1 MDAGKAFEF
10 DICGRPV
17 FGKAGGMSI
26 ALLPKTEHSRLD
38 QRRPTTRIAH
48 PLTHGN
54 LPRQSGRHAADRSP
68 GWPLAARLKAGQHL
82 RQTGT
87 PLMPARFS
95 SPTPRPHPFPD
106 PNIPAGGFRP
116 QRAGKQRPDQATN
129 SPAKARSIRA
139 MLSLTP

>member
-87 PLMPARFS
+87 PLMPA
-95 SPTPRPHPFPD
+95 
-106 PNIPAGGFRP
+106 GGFRP